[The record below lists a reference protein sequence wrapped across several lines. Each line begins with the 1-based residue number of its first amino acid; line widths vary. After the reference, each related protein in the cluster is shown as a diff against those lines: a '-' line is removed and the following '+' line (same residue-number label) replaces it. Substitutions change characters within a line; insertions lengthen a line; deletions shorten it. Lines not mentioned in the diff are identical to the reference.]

1 MSSQA
6 CKNASRA
13 KQAQLAAA
21 AKEAEGAAMP
31 MQHMGAMHGTL
42 PEVQQLHAGMPLE
55 PGTHNPM
62 QFAGMMAAPDPG
74 ACSMKNATCRLLST
88 CS

>member
-74 ACSMKNATCRLLST
+74 ACCMKFATCCLLST
-88 CS
+88 CV

>member
-1 MSSQA
+1 MWITLQA

-21 AKEAEGAAMP
+21 AKEAEGAAP
-31 MQHMGAMHGTL
+31 SMQHMGAMQL
-42 PEVQQLHAGMPLE
+42 PEVQQLHAGMPLD

-62 QFAGMMAAPDPG
+62 FTGLMATQDPG
-74 ACSMKNATCRLLST
+74 A
-88 CS
+88 